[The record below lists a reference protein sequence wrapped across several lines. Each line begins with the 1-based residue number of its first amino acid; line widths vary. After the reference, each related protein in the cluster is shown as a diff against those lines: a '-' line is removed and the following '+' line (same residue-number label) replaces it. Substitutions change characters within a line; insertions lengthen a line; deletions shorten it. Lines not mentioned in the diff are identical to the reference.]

1 MMTFLIY
8 VKVGYDILQ
17 IYRGVKAFGG
27 GGLVHAATDAEA
39 PHSHQE
45 SEIPHRSSISPRASM
60 TEGPQ
65 PFRSVMHT
73 GIDSNRTDPHVQM
86 NAAMWGYLRYS
97 FLFFIAMVITWV
109 FPSFSS
115 LHDSQIHMST
125 YAVFGPAIPFFFF
138 FFFNIGVLVSWLL
151 MLSSSHRRPLIESMR

>member
-8 VKVGYDILQ
+8 VKVGHDILQ

-27 GGLVHAATDAEA
+27 GGLVHATTGAEA
-39 PHSHQE
+39 AHGHQE
-45 SEIPHRSSISPRASM
+45 SDIPHLSSIPRASM

-73 GIDSNRTDPHVQM
+73 RINNDGTDPRVKM

-115 LHDSQIHMST
+115 FQDFQIHMST
-125 YAVFGPAIPFFFF
+125 YVVFVPAVSFFY
-138 FFFNIGVLVSWLL
+138 
-151 MLSSSHRRPLIESMR
+151 